1 MRVDFMVTL
10 YFSIPLSS
18 DSVKIILTILF
29 IPLPSSIYHVGLF
42 LYISSSPPS
51 RQQMLCKQNLSYL
64 PLFSLSHIHSP
75 LISFPNF
82 IFLCAYLFPFPSPC
96 LCFSSQHPLI
106 KPRGHN
112 DFLPFL
118 PTRDSSQNF
127 QLFLGS
133 AHMLI
138 TSPFIKFFSIKPL
151 GMEFC
156 FQLSCFLKYTG
167 FVILPFLPTC
177 NIF

>member
-1 MRVDFMVTL
+1 MRLDFMVSL

-18 DSVKIILTILF
+18 DSVETILTILF
-29 IPLPSSIYHVGLF
+29 IPLPSSIYRVGLF

-96 LCFSSQHPLI
+96 LCFPSQHPL
-106 KPRGHN
+106 PHGSGYLCS
-112 DFLPFL
+112 DSP
-118 PTRDSSQNF
+118 SSQEATMISCHSF
-127 QLFLGS
+127 LLGS
-133 AHMLI
+133 VLRI
-138 TSPFIKFFSIKPL
+138 SSYSSVLLTR
-151 GMEFC
+151 
-156 FQLSCFLKYTG
+156 
-167 FVILPFLPTC
+167 
-177 NIF
+177 